1 MRIAL
6 SMIASLLLLAI
17 TAKADTVDPADP
29 VAGHAGVTYFDLMKL
44 IVTDLDAPGQGEP
57 KAHQIVPYRH
67 IEGADAK
74 TVPGGP
80 VAIKFLTPLD
90 IHADGAPRL
99 ALVADLG
106 PSDGDVTEFVLLA
119 LFDMT
124 DKPKLLDVVE
134 VGRDQMTGFADA
146 PLLPLGHGSDLIRI
160 DSDHFNSDEDFVVTE
175 LIYVRNGRFRLLD
188 ALFTFDQKTCTTVET
203 ELPVVTTHPDAGRTH
218 YSIVLAVPEKV
229 ARQPDAAQCDDKP
242 PRPLVRTLQATY
254 RWNER
259 HQDFDKTSSD
269 LEALENVN
277 DTLNAPGPGV
287 AAKPKARGRR

>member
-1 MRIAL
+1 MFAWHVIGLVAERRMRTAPL
-6 SMIASLLLLAI
+6 VVASLLLMMAPGR
-17 TAKADTVDPADP
+17 ADIIDPGDP

-44 IVTDLDAPGQGEP
+44 VVTDLDPPGQGEP

-124 DKPKLLDVVE
+124 DNPKLLDVVE

-146 PLLPLGHGSDLIRI
+146 PLFPLGHGADLIRI

-175 LIYVRNGRFRLLD
+175 LIYVRDGRFRLLGS
-188 ALFTFDQKTCTTVET
+188 LFTFDQKT
-203 ELPVVTTHPDAGRTH
+203 
-218 YSIVLAVPEKV
+218 
-229 ARQPDAAQCDDKP
+229 
-242 PRPLVRTLQATY
+242 
-254 RWNER
+254 
-259 HQDFDKTSSD
+259 
-269 LEALENVN
+269 
-277 DTLNAPGPGV
+277 
-287 AAKPKARGRR
+287 

>member
-6 SMIASLLLLAI
+6 SVIASLLLAVA
-17 TAKADTVDPADP
+17 AKADIIDPADP

-44 IVTDLDAPGQGEP
+44 IVTDLDAPGPGEP
-57 KAHQIVPYRH
+57 TAHQIVPYRH
-67 IEGADAK
+67 VEGADAK
-74 TVPGGP
+74 TVPDGP
-80 VAIKFLTPLD
+80 VTIKFLAPLD

-146 PLLPLGHGSDLIRI
+146 PLVPLGHGSDLIRI

-203 ELPVVTTHPDAGRTH
+203 ELPVVTTYPDAGRTH
-218 YSIVLAVPEKV
+218 YSIVLTVPEKV
-229 ARQPDAAQCDDKP
+229 ASQPDAAQCDDKP
-242 PRPLVRTLQATY
+242 PRPFVRTFQATY
-254 RWNER
+254 RWNNSR
-259 HQDFDKTSSD
+259 QDFDKTSSN

-277 DTLNAPGPGV
+277 DKLNAPGPGV
-287 AAKPKARGRR
+287 AAKPKARRRR